1 VSGKGRRTWGV
12 SPACRGM
19 CKCYTDG
26 QGTSS
31 SPSTERVCRGGD
43 KAAEVQGE
51 HKVNVDHI
59 GEIVMATVQMGEHS
73 C

>member
-1 VSGKGRRTWGV
+1 
-12 SPACRGM
+12 M
-19 CKCYTDG
+19 DG

-43 KAAEVQGE
+43 EAAEVQGE

-59 GEIVMATVQMGEHS
+59 GEMGMATVQMGEHS